1 MRIAFLLHQFPAVSE
16 TFILRQIAGLLELG
30 HDVRIFAECRC
41 DNGLAHP
48 DVTKHDLLKRTTF
61 LRAPS
66 DSVTYELPA
75 WPLLGT
81 TWSPDTGVPV
91 ANSRRLARATP
102 ALVRSV
108 LTQPRLT
115 REVLSARSYGY
126 QAKSLSALYRLSALA
141 SERTRFDVMHAHFG
155 PVGKNFRFT
164 RKLWRAPLV
173 VSFHGYDFSTWPQR
187 EGAEAYRPLFN
198 EVDLITVHTDYAHQR
213 LIELGCPEHLLRRLE
228 CGIDLDEFHFRERD
242 QLPSGAARLLTVGRL
257 VEKKGIEYSIM
268 AVADLLA
275 RGYRIEYEVIGDGP
289 LRARLVAL
297 IASLGLGA
305 HITLSGAR
313 DIDYVRGRMEE
324 SDLFILAS
332 VTAADGDTEGAPVS
346 LLEAQACGMPVVST
360 MHAGIPEIVVDDV
373 SGLLVPE
380 RDASALLAALA
391 QMLDNTGRWAAMGRA
406 GRQFVQQ
413 KHDLTMLNRRLVEL
427 YEEAITRKRA

>member
-1 MRIAFLLHQFPAVSE
+1 
-16 TFILRQIAGLLELG
+16 
-30 HDVRIFAECRC
+30 
-41 DNGLAHP
+41 
-48 DVTKHDLLKRTTF
+48 
-61 LRAPS
+61 
-66 DSVTYELPA
+66 
-75 WPLLGT
+75 
-81 TWSPDTGVPV
+81 
-91 ANSRRLARATP
+91 
-102 ALVRSV
+102 
-108 LTQPRLT
+108 
-115 REVLSARSYGY
+115 
-126 QAKSLSALYRLSALA
+126 
-141 SERTRFDVMHAHFG
+141 
-155 PVGKNFRFT
+155 
-164 RKLWRAPLV
+164 
-173 VSFHGYDFSTWPQR
+173 
-187 EGAEAYRPLFN
+187 
-198 EVDLITVHTDYAHQR
+198 
-213 LIELGCPEHLLRRLE
+213 
-228 CGIDLDEFHFRERD
+228 
-242 QLPSGAARLLTVGRL
+242 
-257 VEKKGIEYSIM
+257 
-268 AVADLLA
+268 LLA

-413 KHDLTMLNRRLVEL
+413 KHDLTMLNCRLVEL